1 MRGAAT
7 EFRPVR
13 AALQRAHLTGVLEK
27 KMTVILY
34 ADCDGTTVAFLHES
48 VDDAIL
54 AAERGVGD
62 RCKSVGIEVIP
73 PDEAWADSYIVEA
86 DTREWRRLSA
96 EVQAGHVAPSNRT
109 EAAGAGM
116 AEQAYDLYVR
126 TPSGVWARVGYDR
139 HGVEPAD
146 ALADLV
152 AAVGPY
158 RAKLGHAEDGARTPK
173 DG

>member
-1 MRGAAT
+1 M
-7 EFRPVR
+7 
-13 AALQRAHLTGVLEK
+13 
-27 KMTVILY
+27 
-34 ADCDGTTVAFLHES
+34 ADCDGTTVAFIHGS

-96 EVQAGHVAPSNRT
+96 EVQAGQTFPSKRT
-109 EAAGAGM
+109 GAAGAVP
-116 AEQAYDLYVR
+116 AEQAPDLYVR
-126 TPSGVWARVGYDR
+126 APSGVWARVGNDR
-139 HGVEPAD
+139 RGVEPAD
-146 ALADLV
+146 ALTDLV

-158 RAKLGHAEDGARTPK
+158 RAKLSHPGDGERTPRHS
-173 DG
+173 